1 MADFSAFGCNKIK
14 DKGEAIEWIRY
25 AMRSMVDQGTPM
37 VDILLSEAVTA
48 LEHNIDQQTLS
59 SILISDVL
67 TVNDEDD
74 AQVEEEEEEE
84 TPARN
89 APLDYDSV
97 GDAIREFLLAQSE
110 PIPFRVIREFCEIHG
125 GFDVTPAQWNVLNK
139 KIAGLV
145 RVGEK
150 AQSKWKVE
158 P

>member
-14 DKGEAIEWIRY
+14 DKGEAIDWIQY
-25 AMRSMVDQGTPM
+25 AMQSMIDQGTPLI
-37 VDILLSEAVTA
+37 DILHADAAEQLRS
-48 LEHNIDQQTLS
+48 NIDENTLNSIYINDVFPSEDGDQT
-59 SILISDVL
+59 
-67 TVNDEDD
+67 T
-74 AQVEEEEEEE
+74 AEEE

>member
-14 DKGEAIEWIRY
+14 DKGEAIEWIQY
-25 AMRSMVDQGTPM
+25 AMQSMIDQGAPLI
-37 VDILLSEAVTA
+37 DILHADAAEQLRS
-48 LEHNIDQQTLS
+48 NIDENTLN
-59 SILISDVL
+59 SIYINDVFPS
-67 TVNDEDD
+67 EDGV
-74 AQVEEEEEEE
+74 AEEEPP
-84 TPARN
+84 TRN

>member
-14 DKGEAIEWIRY
+14 DKGEAIDWIQY
-25 AMRSMVDQGTPM
+25 AMQSMIDQGAPLI
-37 VDILLSEAVTA
+37 DILHADAAEQLRS
-48 LEHNIDQQTLS
+48 NIDGDTLN
-59 SILISDVL
+59 SIC
-67 TVNDEDD
+67 VNDVFQLYYEDSD
-74 AQVEEEEEEE
+74 QAPEEEE